1 MQYTG
6 IVCMKIPA
14 LPILASLIAMT
25 SLAQPG
31 LSSQSEI
38 NFGVKQSN
46 SCNASLTD
54 LRRRIRADGRNIDI
68 EFEVREISQP
78 WSFNSPSGR
87 PYELRVLLG
96 NPRRRQPAALDVMES
111 DQMLNSIA
119 ANVIRG
125 CSDVAVVSYGL
136 SQSDYIKSF
145 GLVNSRVQPFQCLP
159 SRSRGTPPPRWGWQ
173 YC

>member
-1 MQYTG
+1 
-6 IVCMKIPA
+6 MKVPA
-14 LPILASLIAMT
+14 LPIWASLIAMT

-46 SCNASLTD
+46 SCNASLSD

-87 PYELRVLLG
+87 PYELRVLFGPLG
-96 NPRRRQPAALDVMES
+96 RPQPAALDLMES
-111 DQMLNSIA
+111 NRMLNSIA

-125 CSDVAVVSYGL
+125 CSDVAVVSYGIPGTGHI
-136 SQSDYIKSF
+136 SSF
-145 GLVNSRVQPFQCLP
+145 GLVNGHVQRFQCVDGGG
-159 SRSRGTPPPRWGWQ
+159 RSVPRPRWGWQ
-173 YC
+173 YCG

>member
-1 MQYTG
+1 
-6 IVCMKIPA
+6 MKIPA

-25 SLAQPG
+25 SLVQPG
-31 LSSQSEI
+31 LSRQSEI

-46 SCNASLTD
+46 SCNASFSD
-54 LRRRIRADGRNIDI
+54 LRRRIQADGRSVDI
-68 EFEVREISQP
+68 ELNVREISRP
-78 WSFNSPSGR
+78 WSLNSPSGR

-96 NPRRRQPAALDVMES
+96 NLRRRQPAALDVMES

-119 ANVIRG
+119 TNVIRG

-136 SQSDYIKSF
+136 AHSDYIKSF

-159 SRSRGTPPPRWGWQ
+159 SRSRSTPPPRWGWQ